1 METTDIRCPEC
12 GTINHSLYLE
22 ETEGWMECD
31 CCGCTVQLQ
40 KSLIALSSKE
50 DHRWQI
56 IRFWPA
62 ARLAV

>member
-1 METTDIRCPEC
+1 MGKTDVKSPEC
-12 GTINHSLYLE
+12 GAMNNSLFLE

-31 CCGCTVQLQ
+31 CCGCTVQLR
-40 KSLIALSSKE
+40 KKAISLSKE